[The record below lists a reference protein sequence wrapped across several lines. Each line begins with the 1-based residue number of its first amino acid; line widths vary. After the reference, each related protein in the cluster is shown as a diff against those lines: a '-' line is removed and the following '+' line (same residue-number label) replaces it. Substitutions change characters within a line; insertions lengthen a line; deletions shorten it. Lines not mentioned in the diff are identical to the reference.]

1 LVGLKAVGNG
11 QPTAARELQPSPPQP
26 SLTDEF
32 RLERA
37 GPGFAGSAVS
47 GCQDRG
53 GLGPA
58 VPAQAAFPVTVAVA
72 QRTIRAL
79 VDRTT

>member
-1 LVGLKAVGNG
+1 LVGLKVVGNG
-11 QPTAARELQPSPPQP
+11 QPNAARELQPSPPQP

-37 GPGFAGSAVS
+37 GSGFAESAVS
-47 GCQDRG
+47 GCEGRC

-58 VPAQAAFPVTVAVA
+58 GPAHAAFPVTVAVA

-79 VDRTT
+79 VDRTR